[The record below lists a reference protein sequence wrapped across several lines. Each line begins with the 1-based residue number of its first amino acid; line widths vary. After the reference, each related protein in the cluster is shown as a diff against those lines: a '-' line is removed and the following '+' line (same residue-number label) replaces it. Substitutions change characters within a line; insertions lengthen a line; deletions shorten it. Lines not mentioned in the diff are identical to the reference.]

1 MRFPWSLVKTMS
13 LHLLR
18 SRMCGRTRPPLVLML
33 EPLFACNLA
42 CEGCGRIREYAAM
55 AHRQMPLEECLHAA
69 RECDAPVVSVCG
81 GEPLLYRDLDR
92 LVSGLLLQKRFIYL
106 CTNGLLIPRWLDQLP
121 RTKRLVWNV
130 HLDGME
136 DTHDAITGRPGTF
149 REVTRAIRLAK
160 EAGMRVTTNTTIYA
174 STDMH
179 EVIVLMEYLTELGVD
194 GMLLSPAYP
203 YECLQ
208 PATIALPAAAG
219 AVPFTPEGCA
229 AKENDFATPL
239 APVGQRTKDTAI
251 AREQSLFLTRSQV
264 AEKFQS
270 IKTELRRFRLI
281 NSPLYLDFLMGLREL
296 PCAAWASPTR
306 NVCGWKSPCYLI
318 TDGHFATFREWQEK
332 TPWQRLGPGRDPRC
346 ENCLVH
352 YGFETGAVFAAQ
364 KSLGDS
370 LSLAI
375 WQFGR

>member
-18 SRMCGRTRPPLVLML
+18 SRVCGRTRPPLVLML

-69 RECDAPVVSVCG
+69 RECDAPVVSLCG

-106 CTNGLLIPRWLDQLP
+106 CTNGLLIPRWLDRLP

-130 HLDGME
+130 HIDGME
-136 DTHDAITGRPGTF
+136 TTHDAITGRPGTF

-174 STDMH
+174 FTDMH

-208 PATIALPAAAG
+208 PATIALPTAAG

-229 AKENDFATPL
+229 AKENDCATPL
-239 APVGQRTKDTAI
+239 APVEQRNKDTAI

-281 NSPLYLDFLMGLREL
+281 NSPLYLDFLMGLRDL

-318 TDGHFATFREWQEK
+318 TDGHFATFREWQKK
-332 TPWQRLGPGRDPRC
+332 TLWQRLGPGRDPRC

-364 KSLGDS
+364 KSLRDS
-370 LSLAI
+370 LSLAL
-375 WQFGR
+375 WQLGR

>member
-13 LHLLR
+13 IHLFR
-18 SRMCGRTRPPLVLML
+18 SRMRGRRRPPLVLML

-55 AHRQMPLEECLHAA
+55 AHQQMSLEECLHAA

-92 LVSGLLLQKRFIYL
+92 LVSGLLSQKRFIYL
-106 CTNGLLIPRWLDQLP
+106 CTNGLLIPRWLDRLP
-121 RTKRLVWNV
+121 RTERLTWNI

-136 DTHDAITGRPGTF
+136 ATHDAITGRPGTF

-174 STDMH
+174 CTDMH
-179 EVIVLMEYLTELGVD
+179 EVIVLLEYLTELGVD

-208 PATIALPAAAG
+208 SAPAPHASVAERPRLAPG
-219 AVPFTPEGCA
+219 GCA
-229 AKENDFATPL
+229 TAPSEFAK
-239 APVGQRTKDTAI
+239 APAPTQRKNAETTI
-251 AREQSLFLTRSQV
+251 SQERPLFLTRAEV
-264 AEKFQS
+264 ARKFLS
-270 IKTELRRFRLI
+270 VKTELRRFRLI
-281 NSPLYLDFLMGLREL
+281 NSPLYLDFLMGLRDL

-306 NVCGWKSPCYLI
+306 NVCGWKSPCYLV
-318 TDGHFATFREWQEK
+318 TNDHFCTFREWQEK
-332 TPWQRLGPGRDPRC
+332 TPWQSLGPGRDPRC

-364 KSLGDS
+364 KSLRDS
-370 LSLAI
+370 LSLAL
-375 WQFGR
+375 WQLGR